1 VHLNGLEVI
10 CMGCRCEGEIEHGCA
25 EHGKRVQLKA
35 LRKALHANLLR
46 LLGMN
51 RGYEEPL
58 SVHEEIGQMSVPGSI
73 YYNYGREI
81 EAALL
86 EAERRKAEALMELQK
101 RRFIC

>member
-1 VHLNGLEVI
+1 VYLNGLEVI
-10 CMGCRCEGEIEHGCA
+10 CMGCKCEGKIKHGRV
-25 EHGKRVQLKA
+25 EHGKRVQPKA
-35 LRKALHANLLR
+35 LRESLHADLLR

-58 SVHEEIGQMSVPGSI
+58 SVHEEIGQISVPGGN
-73 YYNYGREI
+73 YCNYGREI
-81 EAALL
+81 ETALL